1 MKPTQN
7 TPDQHPITI
16 HHQNLTFGQRASDKM
31 SSFMGS
37 WTFLFSFA
45 GVLLLWIG
53 INVYAYWMQ
62 WDPYPFILLNL
73 VLSCLASVQAPIIM
87 MSENRQ
93 AQRDRLAA
101 QYDHA
106 VNRKAEREI
115 QNMQKDLSEIKQLIK
130 NIQK

>member
-7 TPDQHPITI
+7 TTPDQHPITA
-16 HHQNLTFGQRASDKM
+16 HHQNLTFGQRASDYM
-31 SSFMGS
+31 STFMGS
-37 WTFLFSFA
+37 WTFLFAFA
-45 GVLLLWIG
+45 GILLIWIAV
-53 INVYAYWMQ
+53 NVYAYWMQ

-93 AQRDRLAA
+93 AQRDRMAA

-115 QNMQKDLSEIKQLIK
+115 QNMQKDLEEIKTLIK
-130 NIQK
+130 NLK

>member
-1 MKPTQN
+1 MANN
-7 TPDQHPITI
+7 TPDQHPITT
-16 HHQNLTFGQRASDKM
+16 HHQNLTFGQRASDRM

-45 GVLLLWIG
+45 GVLLLWICVN
-53 INVYAYWMQ
+53 IYAYWMR

-93 AQRDRLAA
+93 AQRDRMAA

-115 QNMQKDLSEIKQLIK
+115 QDMQKDLEEIKELIRGLNK
-130 NIQK
+130 KK